1 MKTYFILVCVL
12 LLVLIFLMSYKK
24 TGYQSNGDEWVVYG
38 TMGCGWT
45 RKQLDHLKENGVS
58 YRFVECD
65 KGGCPTDV
73 KAYPTCQ
80 LPSGEMKVGFTSV
93 N

>member
-1 MKTYFILVCVL
+1 MKVYFIVIAVL
-12 LLVLIFLMSYKK
+12 LALLYLLMPSQK
-24 TGYQSNGDEWVVYG
+24 TNYQSGGGEWVVYG

-45 RKQLDHLKENGVS
+45 RKQLDHLKSNGVS

-65 KGGCPTDV
+65 KGGCPADV

-93 N
+93 S

>member
-1 MKTYFILVCVL
+1 MKVFFIVVLV
-12 LLVLIFLMSYKK
+12 LLVLLYLLSPSKK
-24 TGYQSNGDEWVVYG
+24 TNYQSDGEWVVYG

-45 RKQLDHLKENGVS
+45 RKQLDHLKSNGVS

-65 KGGCPTDV
+65 KGGCPPDV

-80 LPSGEMKVGFTSV
+80 LPSGEIKVGFTSV
-93 N
+93 G

>member
-1 MKTYFILVCVL
+1 MKVYFLVVAV
-12 LLVLIFLMSYKK
+12 LLVLLYLLMPSKK
-24 TGYQSNGDEWVVYG
+24 TNYQSGGEWIVYG

-65 KGGCPTDV
+65 KGGCPADV

-80 LPSGEMKVGFTSV
+80 LPSGEMKVGFTSIS
-93 N
+93 